1 MGKVRTQIFLEKNQ
15 KEILEKLLSVA
26 GICKGG
32 PKDLADKHDKYLYG
46 ASKKRRQNISKK

>member
-26 GICKGG
+26 GICKNR
-32 PKDLADKHDKYLYG
+32 PKDLADKHTTYLYG
-46 ASKKRRQNISKK
+46 KSKKVKSRTWI

>member
-1 MGKVRTQIFLEKNQ
+1 MRKIRLQVDENMTK
-15 KEILEKLLSVA
+15 KLLSVA

-46 ASKKRRQNISKK
+46 MIKK